1 MNCRLVV
8 GMTMYS
14 AAFVPG
20 FEHFDNEYI
29 ALWEV
34 TLDPLSGCR
43 ISFGIVKSNCDNKP
57 VTD

>member
-1 MNCRLVV
+1 
-8 GMTMYS
+8 MYS

-43 ISFGIVKSNCDNKP
+43 ICFDIVKSNRDNKP